1 MDPRLTEIWRRLGL
15 AWGEADIMRNAG
27 SVITEDTVRSP
38 LVATGVLGSNEI
50 MIVNHTGRGMLTFTD
65 DEIASRLER
74 MSNAAPISPERFYSF
89 TDLSAATREQVHRA
103 RTHPQIS
110 KDVPIR
116 GFVYEVETGGFHE
129 IDYDGEA

>member
-27 SVITEDTVRSP
+27 SVITGDTVRSP
-38 LVATGVLGSNEI
+38 LVSTGVLGSNEI
-50 MIVNHTGRGMLTFTD
+50 MIVNHTGGGMLTFTD

-89 TDLSAATREQVHRA
+89 TDLRAATREQVHRA
-103 RTHPQIS
+103 RTHPWIS

-116 GFVYEVETGGFHE
+116 GFVYDVETGGFHE
-129 IDYDGEA
+129 IHYDGEG